1 MATILALAA
10 PTTFAIDKR
19 SGNPVG
25 VPPGTVADYVR
36 PVIMAHRH
44 FSTIHIVNRLRQE
57 RSRGIYRSDTG
68 RPQQSA
74 LCDQRGNSSCIQGWH
89 PDCV

>member
-25 VPPGTVADYVR
+25 IPPGTVADYLR

-44 FSTIHIVNRLRQE
+44 FSTIHIPHCQPTSPRAFKRHLSE
-57 RSRGIYRSDTG
+57 
-68 RPQQSA
+68 
-74 LCDQRGNSSCIQGWH
+74 
-89 PDCV
+89 